1 MEAILSTT
9 NPAGTA
15 SSDEGMPDWPDY
27 LAPPFW
33 RRVVEVK
40 ETLPD
45 GKVVRR
51 MIEEISD

>member
-1 MEAILSTT
+1 MEETL
-9 NPAGTA
+9 NPAVPAG
-15 SSDEGMPDWPDY
+15 EMPDWPDY

-33 RRVVEVK
+33 RRVVEVE